1 VSYVLGRPEKRQLQ
15 FISPPIPPNSQ
26 AGYGGG
32 SVDLTGVESS
42 LQKIAVWA
50 CVNLTATIAETMPV
64 DTFIGTEKDR
74 RPAEMPTWMEDLDGS
89 GHGLGDWLYQFVFSA
104 MLRGNDYGMVADR
117 DRTTGNPTQIVLQHP
132 DEVRVRRSSDG
143 KPVWTVCGKQVP
155 LDRIWHRRFYPVP
168 GQIEGMSPIEQHAM
182 TIGLGLMSLRFG
194 RQWFQDGAH
203 PSAILSNEES
213 DMADEKVVRT
223 AKQRFLAAVRGTREP
238 VVLGKGWKYQAIQI
252 NPNESQFLE
261 TNNYTSAECC
271 RIFGPAYAEIFG
283 YATGGSMTYA
293 NIEQRS
299 LDVLTYA
306 VDPWLVRIEN
316 VLTKL
321 LPGGMYAKFNRKA
334 LVRTD
339 LLTRYRAHE
348 IALRNRF
355 TVVNEVRDVEDMSPV
370 TWGDEP
376 NQPSTGPTPVT
387 IEGQ

>member
-1 VSYVLGRPEKRQLQ
+1 
-15 FISPPIPPNSQ
+15 
-26 AGYGGG
+26 
-32 SVDLTGVESS
+32 
-42 LQKIAVWA
+42 
-50 CVNLTATIAETMPV
+50 M
-64 DTFIGTEKDR
+64 
-74 RPAEMPTWMEDLDGS
+74 
-89 GHGLGDWLYQFVFSA
+89 
-104 MLRGNDYGMVADR
+104 
-117 DRTTGNPTQIVLQHP
+117 
-132 DEVRVRRSSDG
+132 SD
-143 KPVWTVCGKQVP
+143 P
-155 LDRIWHRRFYPVP
+155 
-168 GQIEGMSPIEQHAM
+168 
-182 TIGLGLMSLRFG
+182 
-194 RQWFQDGAH
+194 
-203 PSAILSNEES
+203 
-213 DMADEKVVRT
+213 KVVAT
-223 AKQRFLAAVRGTREP
+223 AKQRFLAAIRGTREP

-316 VLTKL
+316 MLTRL
-321 LPGGMYAKFNRKA
+321 LPAAMYAKFNRKA

-370 TWGDEP
+370 EWGDEP
-376 NQPSTGPTPVT
+376 NQPSAGPTPVT
-387 IEGQ
+387 IEGQQ